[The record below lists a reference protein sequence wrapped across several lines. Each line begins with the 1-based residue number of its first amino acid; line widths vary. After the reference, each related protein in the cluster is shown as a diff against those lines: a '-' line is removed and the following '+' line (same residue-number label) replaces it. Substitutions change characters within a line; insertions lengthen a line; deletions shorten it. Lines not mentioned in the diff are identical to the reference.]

1 MLSNVIEKIA
11 ITAEHSEITTNDVF
25 RALKLENESDE
36 VENTSILSME
46 KFLQFQE
53 KEYLRKILKFTK
65 GNKAKAARLLEIDRA
80 TLWRKL
86 VRYGLV

>member
-1 MLSNVIEKIA
+1 
-11 ITAEHSEITTNDVF
+11 
-25 RALKLENESDE
+25 
-36 VENTSILSME
+36 ME